1 MRFAR
6 HFWRSKEELA
16 GDVLLWKPKHGHQL
30 RGHPKRPT
38 LTNWWMTQDADL
50 KNYQLQ
56 WKTEKLKISVSWNT
70 EQARPDDDHDGTT
83 ATIQMTPSWHKHY
96 KQTKQKDLTL
106 LTHRT
111 WPIMPFLSHLSFT
124 ANCIKVKLTNQFI
137 QTGVRTI
144 HWQQLFTW
152 LWWWLLLRL
161 ATCQSPLPMTVLRTT
176 LTWMIRLHYHTKFRY
191 PYIADSKLWFFLYT
205 FELSQKDTVDP
216 HLDEWH
222 DEYCF
227 FLI

>member
-1 MRFAR
+1 MRFTR
-6 HFWRSKEELA
+6 HFWCSKEELA

-30 RGHPKRPT
+30 RGRSKKT
-38 LTNWWMTQDADL
+38 YID
-50 KNYQLQ
+50 QLMDD
-56 WKTEKLKISVSWNT
+56 TGCRLEELPIAMEDREKLKISVSWNT
-70 EQARPDDDHDGTT
+70 KQARPDDDHDGTT

-137 QTGVRTI
+137 QTGARTI

-161 ATCQSPLPMTVLRTT
+161 AKSQSPLSMTVLRTT

-227 FLI
+227 F